1 MILAE
6 KIIDER
12 KKNGWSQEDLADKL
26 GVSRQSVSKW
36 EGAQSVPDLQRILEM
51 SELFGVSTDY
61 LLKDE
66 ETNRTDD
73 IEDSGTTSRKLSME
87 EANEFLDHN
96 KVFAKKIAVGSMIC
110 TLCPVP
116 LMILM
121 AFQNAGKIGLTEDQ
135 TGAIGIAVLLAI
147 VALALVFI
155 IPAAM
160 NASKWEWLENEVFD
174 PEYGVEGMVRSRS
187 DKYGKSFVNSIT
199 FGTVSILLGVI
210 ALITGAAIDEKN
222 EPLLMGLTGV
232 MLAFI
237 AVGVLLIVN
246 AGIIKDGFS
255 KLLQEESYSRTEK
268 TNKALKTVAPVFWMI
283 VTAGYLLWSFLTNDW
298 HITWI
303 VWPVAGVIY
312 GAISVILRNTHRE
325 S

>member
-61 LLKDE
+61 LLKDD

-232 MLAFI
+232 MLVFI
-237 AVGVLLIVN
+237 AVGVRFIVN

>member
-61 LLKDE
+61 LLKDD

-232 MLAFI
+232 MLVFI
-237 AVGVLLIVN
+237 AVGVRLIVN

>member
-232 MLAFI
+232 MLVFI

-312 GAISVILRNTHRE
+312 GAISVILRNTHKD

>member
-232 MLAFI
+232 MLVFI
-237 AVGVLLIVN
+237 AVGVRLIVN